1 MLLLSAVRYI
11 LPFFMV
17 CLLWSCHSKVN
28 NETDADPKRFFCGGE
43 NLIYEGRDPFF
54 DDGYGKFVGGGLQ
67 VKDTVFEGEYAI
79 RLDSLNPYGLPLT
92 LTNIPEG
99 TYFTTSVWI
108 KEEKSN
114 ATIIAVTTGRT
125 NYTLNTTAIHQTE
138 KKDGWVKYVMNFGI
152 EVPVD
157 SIKFF
162 LFSGGHLAY
171 FDNFEILQYKQRPP
185 LPDSLSQQ
193 ALRLYIPDS
202 AYTILK
208 EYKRKALTQI
218 TITDDLKNYV
228 NGFIL
233 EDNDSIPI
241 EIRLK
246 GDWTDHLENG
256 KTSYRIKTD
265 EAYRGL
271 TTFSI
276 QHPQTRNY
284 MHEWFMHRLFDME
297 GLLSTRYEFV
307 PVEINGVNQGI
318 YALEEHFD
326 KQLLESRQK
335 REGPIIKMDETGFWA
350 LLATGMKDSLDG
362 SYPYFEASKITCFK
376 EGRTE
381 KSEVLSQQFQNAS
394 ELLYLYKNRF
404 THPEQLLDLKLTAK
418 YYAMMD
424 LGNINHASVWH
435 NVRFYY
441 NPVTTKLEL
450 IGFDMI
456 PAILPMNEVIGYNR
470 LKRLDYFNSR
480 EHAVDFLLFQN
491 EEFNLYYMN
500 YIKQFSSPYYL
511 DSIFNF
517 LNNEMQ
523 TQQDIL
529 SHEFPNFI
537 FDKEFYYDK
546 AEQIRLRIDSM
557 EFEWNN
563 FIAHRGSS
571 PSLLTTSPEYNELD
585 FPFLVEGISLNAY
598 RKEIDSTHF
607 ILQLENFHLSDM
619 TLIGYSTKAGNDTI
633 FPFHEQ
639 IMLKQF
645 DGKQAAYTEIILP
658 KKPNKVHF
666 MVKNVPG
673 ITYTTKVFNWARP
686 TGNHPRIELEN
697 KFKTTSSLY
706 HIVDDTLFIHKGKHV
721 LDELILI
728 PSNYVVIVE
737 PGAEIDMV
745 NSAGIIINNSVSIGS
760 SKGEEVTIYSSDSSS
775 QGIVILQAA
784 DVKIENTQFNYL
796 GNLNY
801 KGWILT
807 GAISIYEGHTTMS
820 KVEISHNQC
829 EDALNIIRGDF
840 VIDELDIHH
849 TQADGFDADF
859 CTGSLTNSTFAKTG
873 NDCIDFSGSEIRIT
887 DITINHAG
895 DKGISCGELS
905 SLILENISIDGA
917 LTAVAS
923 KDGSTLSGNNI
934 TAKNCKTGLA
944 LYRKKP
950 EYPAAWMKLTTCQY
964 ENITTKALI
973 ERGGL
978 LEYNG
983 AHYFGYNIFDIDA
996 MYAQWEK

>member
-1 MLLLSAVRYI
+1 MLLLSAVRY
-11 LPFFMV
+11 FFPGIV
-17 CLLWSCHSKVN
+17 ICLLLSCNS
-28 NETDADPKRFFCGGE
+28 NEIDTNQTNPKRFFCGGE
-43 NLIYEGRDPFF
+43 KLIFEGQDPFF
-54 DDGYGKFVGGGLQ
+54 DDGFGKFIGGGLQ
-67 VKDTVFEGEYAI
+67 VMDTVLEGQYAI
-79 RLDSLNPYGLPLT
+79 RLDSLHPYGLPFT

-99 TYFTTSVWI
+99 TYFSTSVWV
-108 KEEKSN
+108 KEEKNN
-114 ATIIAVTTGRT
+114 ATLIAATTGRT

-138 KKDGWVKYVMNFGI
+138 HQDGWIKYVMNFGI

-171 FDNFEILQYKQRPP
+171 FDNFEILQYNQRPP
-185 LPDSLSQQ
+185 LPDTLSNQ

-202 AYTILK
+202 SYAVLK

-265 EAYRGL
+265 EAYHGL

-297 GLLSTRYEFV
+297 GLLSTRYEFL

-404 THPEQLLDLKLTAK
+404 AHPEQLLDLKLTAK
-418 YYAMMD
+418 YYALMD

-456 PAILPMNEVIGYNR
+456 PAILPFNEVIGYNR
-470 LKRLDYFNSR
+470 IKRLDYFNSR
-480 EHAVDFLLFQN
+480 EHSVDFLLFQN
-491 EEFNLYYMN
+491 EEFNLYYLN
-500 YIKQFSSPYYL
+500 YLKQFSSPRYL
-511 DSIFNF
+511 DSIFND
-517 LNNEMQ
+517 LNKDIM
-523 TQQDIL
+523 TQEKIL
-529 SHEFPNFI
+529 SHEFSNFM
-537 FDKEFYYDK
+537 FDKEFYYQK
-546 AEQIRLRIDSM
+546 AEQIRSRIDSM
-557 EFEWNN
+557 EYQWNKFKAQN
-563 FIAHRGSS
+563 NAA
-571 PSLLTTSPEYNELD
+571 PTLLTTSPEYHELN

-598 RKEIDSTHF
+598 RKEIDSTHYL
-607 ILQLENFHLSDM
+607 LQLENFHLSDM
-619 TLIGYSTKAGNDTI
+619 TVIGYSTKAGSDTV
-633 FPFHEQ
+633 FPFNEQ
-639 IMLKQF
+639 ILLKQY
-645 DGKQAAYTEIILP
+645 DGKHAAYTEILLS
-658 KKPNKVHF
+658 KKPGKVHF
-666 MVKNVPG
+666 TVKNVPG
-673 ITYTTKVFNWARP
+673 ITYTTKVFNWSRP
-686 TGNHPRIELEN
+686 TGSHPRIELEN
-697 KFKTTSSLY
+697 KFKTTSPLY
-706 HIVDDTLFIHKGKHV
+706 HIVHDTLYIHKGKHV
-721 LDELILI
+721 LDEVILI
-728 PSNYVVIVE
+728 PSKYIVKIE
-737 PGAEIDMV
+737 PGAEIDMIK
-745 NSAGIIINNSVSIGS
+745 SAGIIMNNSVFIGS
-760 SKGEEVTIYSSDSSS
+760 SHAEEVNIYSSDSSS
-775 QGIVILQAA
+775 QGIVILQAEEI
-784 DVKIENTQFNYL
+784 KIENARFNHL

-807 GAISIYEGHTTMS
+807 GAVCIYEGHIMLS
-820 KVEISHNQC
+820 KVEIAHNQC

-840 VIDELDIHH
+840 VIDELAVHH

-859 CTGSLTNSTFAKTG
+859 CTGSLTNSTFAYTG
-873 NDCIDFSGSEIRIT
+873 NDCIDFSGSDIRIA

-895 DKGISCGELS
+895 DKGVSCGELS
-905 SLILENISIDGA
+905 NLILENISIDGA

-923 KDGSTLSGNNI
+923 KDGSTLSGKNI
-934 TAKNCKTGLA
+934 TAKNCTTGLA

-950 EYPAAWMKLTTCQY
+950 EYPAAWMKLTGCQY

-983 AHYFGYNIFDIDA
+983 VHYFGYNIFDIDA
-996 MYAQWEK
+996 MYARWEK